1 MREVCNVKLK
11 DVIKQRRSVRT
22 FTETPPPQSC
32 LDILVDVGRWAPTP
46 SNIQSWRFVTV
57 LEQANLV
64 VVRNLAPGFPNQA
77 TAAIVV
83 CSNERETDVFSGLNR
98 SVLVG
103 QEAAMAAQNMLLM
116 AHAMGYGS
124 CVVASFSA
132 AAVGLA
138 LELPAHIIP
147 VLIVALGTPS
157 SQPVPPERKPLQ
169 DISYKEWYQE
179 A

>member
-1 MREVCNVKLK
+1 MRDACNEMLK
-11 DVIKQRRSVRT
+11 DVIKQRRSVRA

-46 SNIQSWRFVTV
+46 SNVQSWRFVTV
-57 LEQANLV
+57 LEQANLAV
-64 VVRNLAPGFPNQA
+64 VGNLAPGFPNQA
-77 TAAIVV
+77 TAAIVL
-83 CSNERETDVFSGLNR
+83 CSNERETNAFSGLTR

-124 CVVASFSA
+124 CVVASFSEV
-132 AAVGLA
+132 AVGLA

-157 SQPVPPERKPLQ
+157 LQTVPPQRKTLE
-169 DISYKEWYQE
+169 DITYKECYQE
-179 A
+179 T